1 MVPIVNPWGFANQER
16 ENVNNVDLNRN
27 FDYYWENGSGKSP
40 SGKNYKGSKVFSER
54 ESRNMKTLVESLDEI
69 TAHMDCHNIV
79 SQVSDYCLFYPRF
92 ANQPNNEMTQLLTEM
107 SDYGDYVTWGSSTL
121 ASFSNWVGVTKGITS
136 FLPEVYEGR
145 SGKPRGPEEM
155 WRSVYFLG
163 ISS

>member
-69 TAHMDCHNIV
+69 TDIWTATTL
-79 SQVSDYCLFYPRF
+79 YLK
-92 ANQPNNEMTQLLTEM
+92 L
-107 SDYGDYVTWGSSTL
+107 VTIAYSTL
-121 ASFSNWVGVTKGITS
+121 DLLINLITK
-136 FLPEVYEGR
+136 
-145 SGKPRGPEEM
+145 
-155 WRSVYFLG
+155 
-163 ISS
+163 